1 MQQIQVARSRLAQC
15 DFVVMR
21 QQQSAS
27 IVSRRLLGNDA
38 SPRTLMTARVPLRD
52 GDVVCWRWTSWI
64 VTSGSTDWWAT
75 AVALTATTSKR
86 LWPHNRSINLAFT
99 PQNTPPPTSKQNCNH
114 GQNTPTFLLPPYPK
128 YAFCIFEPGQPR
140 CRYQNKL
147 LYVNSNSA
155 RWSIWFETKTM
166 NCSTIKSW
174 ARRDHRIRIA
184 AACTLKASLQ
194 CITLLLK

>member
-52 GDVVCWRWTSWI
+52 RDVVCWRWTSWI
-64 VTSGSTDWWAT
+64 VTLGSTDWWAT
-75 AVALTATTSKR
+75 AVALTVTTSKR

-99 PQNTPPPTSKQNCNH
+99 PQNTPPNLEAKLQPWPKHANLSAAAISKIS
-114 GQNTPTFLLPPYPK
+114 
-128 YAFCIFEPGQPR
+128 FCIFEPGQPR